1 MVRVALI
8 LIVLAAV
15 AASVPGFATTVGLT
29 PDTLGNGNA
38 GVSTCDTSFT
48 YTYTTVG
55 GNVTSVNV
63 GGIADPTCTGG
74 SLQLTLTNGAG
85 ASLGGGGPVTIP
97 AGGSVAV
104 PTSTPVDGE
113 LVAGARVAIVGP

>member
-1 MVRVALI
+1 MVRAALI

-48 YTYTTVG
+48 YTYTTSG
-55 GNVTSVNV
+55 GNVTSVDV
-63 GGIADPTCTGG
+63 GGIADPACVGG
-74 SLQLTLTNGAG
+74 QLTLSLTNGSG
-85 ASLGGGGPVTIP
+85 TRLGGGGPVTIP
-97 AGGSVAV
+97 GGGSVSV
-104 PTSTPVDGE
+104 PTTSVDGE
-113 LVAGARVAIVGP
+113 LVGGARVAIVGP